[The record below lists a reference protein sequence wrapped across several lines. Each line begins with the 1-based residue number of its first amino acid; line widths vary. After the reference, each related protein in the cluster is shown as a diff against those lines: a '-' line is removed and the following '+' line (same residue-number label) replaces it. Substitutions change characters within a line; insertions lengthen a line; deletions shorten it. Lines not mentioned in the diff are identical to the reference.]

1 MENKEVKITENK
13 KILVKPID
21 KDRAFFPKGHDGKV
35 RYTGCNYDPTLPWI
49 TNERRYVDIFGGK
62 EVQNAFEKAL
72 FLEPGTLNL
81 YNRKGS
87 WWSKFNVTLTKETKE
102 LDLNEPMHALEYR
115 VLMANEDTIAK
126 SMSDYN
132 GIQLF
137 FLEDESVSEEENFSL
152 SEKKVEAME
161 IFMKLRKSD
170 KKMYDILRVLG
181 KSPAA
186 SMESNKKAL
195 IAELTSIISQV
206 EKVTGMPNIDDFIA
220 ANNDALFQDKVFV
233 YDALA
238 IGEVELIDG
247 TYKMSGNGQPLG
259 KSITE
264 VAEYFHAPKHQDDKL
279 LVQQRIEL
287 NK

>member
-13 KILVKPID
+13 RVLIKPFD
-21 KDRAFFPKGHDGKV
+21 KDRPFFPEHHDGRI
-35 RYTGCNYDPTLPWI
+35 RYTGCTYDLTLPWVY
-49 TNERRYVDIFGGK
+49 NSRRFVDIFEDG
-62 EVQNAFEKAL
+62 EQEAFEKIL
-72 FLEPGTLNL
+72 KLEEGALNL

-87 WWSKFNVTLTKETKE
+87 WWSTFNVTLTKENKE
-102 LDLNEPMHALEYR
+102 LDLSNPLHALELK
-115 VLMANEDTIAK
+115 VIKANKLQVAENK
-126 SMSDYN
+126 SAYN
-132 GIQLF
+132 GTQIYYI
-137 FLEDESVSEEENFSL
+137 EDESVSEEENFSL

-195 IAELTSIISQV
+195 VAELTSIISQV